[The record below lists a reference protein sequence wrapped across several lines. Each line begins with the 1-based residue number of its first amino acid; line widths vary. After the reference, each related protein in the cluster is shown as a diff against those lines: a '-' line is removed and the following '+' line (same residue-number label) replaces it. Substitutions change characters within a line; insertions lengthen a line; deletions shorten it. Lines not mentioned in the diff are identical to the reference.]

1 MKTDPKN
8 NENTKLLTTAQEKRI
23 LELESVLQDTEKRAR
38 DFQSDWSNMFDQ
50 NKILREENHRI
61 QHGYE
66 VLRIQKGGFGFK
78 MLLLS
83 GLGGFVTALLLC
95 FVYLKLKPKPD
106 YVTTF
111 DRFRRENLFDYELA
125 LSNGNFEAVE
135 ASLGRCKDKQEYQ
148 NIQPEIVF
156 TQKVVGAAKRF
167 CQQPK
172 PM

>member
-1 MKTDPKN
+1 
-8 NENTKLLTTAQEKRI
+8 
-23 LELESVLQDTEKRAR
+23 
-38 DFQSDWSNMFDQ
+38 
-50 NKILREENHRI
+50 
-61 QHGYE
+61 
-66 VLRIQKGGFGFK
+66 
-78 MLLLS
+78 
-83 GLGGFVTALLLC
+83 
-95 FVYLKLKPKPD
+95 
-106 YVTTF
+106 VTTF